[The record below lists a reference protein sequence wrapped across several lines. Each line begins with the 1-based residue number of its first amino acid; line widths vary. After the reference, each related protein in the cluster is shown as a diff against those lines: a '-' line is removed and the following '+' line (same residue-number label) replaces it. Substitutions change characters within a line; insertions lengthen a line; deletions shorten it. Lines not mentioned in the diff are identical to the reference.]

1 MMHVVIVYESLFG
14 NTREVAEAVRHGI
27 RSADPEAR
35 ITCLRVAQ
43 ATADAVGAA
52 DLLVVGGPTHM
63 RRMTTRVSR
72 KVGLQ
77 GEEKKADF
85 HPEPDAEGPGVR
97 AWFHSMGKAAAASR
111 AAAFDTRVASRF
123 AGGAA
128 PGIARQ
134 LERHGY
140 ALVGE
145 PEGFIVED
153 TEGPLREGEL
163 QRAQAWGARLGAAVT
178 ATV

>member
-14 NTREVAEAVRHGI
+14 NTREVAEAVRDGI
-27 RSADPEAR
+27 SSADPQAR

-77 GEEKKADF
+77 GEEKKAADF

-97 AWFHSMGKAAAASR
+97 AWFHSMAKAAGGSR
-111 AAAFDTRVASRF
+111 AAAFDTRVAGRF

-134 LERHGY
+134 L
-140 ALVGE
+140 
-145 PEGFIVED
+145 
-153 TEGPLREGEL
+153 
-163 QRAQAWGARLGAAVT
+163 
-178 ATV
+178 